1 MSSSS
6 HLILFLNACLLYSV
20 SLHVSRTFFLCTTFL
35 YLECSRTLVPT
46 LLYAMCFLLCFLI
59 TLLMVAVGV
68 MYRHHHHGTFLP
80 RCRQSS
86 SSFTDNDVNNNANS
100 GSGDRSASRSAPPPP
115 PPPLRLAGGSH
126 DLPLLRFSP
135 LTPSDG
141 FEGQPQK
148 ERDKC

>member
-1 MSSSS
+1 M
-6 HLILFLNACLLYSV
+6 
-20 SLHVSRTFFLCTTFL
+20 HVCFTAFLCMCLGLFFFFCATFLSL

-80 RCRQSS
+80 RCGQSS
-86 SSFTDNDVNNNANS
+86 GSFTDNDVNNNANS
-100 GSGDRSASRSAPPPP
+100 GSGDRSASRSAPPP